1 MFGNFYKALTVGIMA
16 IPNYWVEM
24 GSWHAQQKHITNLL
38 TVTHTHCTLDV
49 AKWAVTVGAQ

>member
-49 AKWAVTVGAQ
+49 AK